1 MNVLRYSLSEEGYVN
16 RFITT
21 GVFTEPQ
28 TFQKAILKGRVNEWL
43 KKGFSIH
50 ENPCRKEF
58 IEKRR
63 ENLPE
68 YLDISQML
76 PGETAEVFGKKK
88 GLQVY
93 FPFGNIGYEESG
105 FYFCP
110 TYLRTYCFADLIAG
124 QEEEAEF
131 ELETCGGVTIWNNDA
146 FVTDYIPFTRNM
158 VKRTSIKIP
167 LQKGENKLILC
178 LDDLAERDTDYYFR
192 LKYQGGQDL
201 SIQLPVPEEV
211 CTEQVYRYEKILDNI
226 CFEKETYIS
235 EPVILSLPG
244 HLLEQEQLKMSIA
257 NGEWVEKMQHEKDE
271 DPALSYELK
280 KDEKKLFLMDS
291 KDILPGFYFFEF
303 ALQEGPVLLK
313 RKLGNQIVWK
323 EFLTNGSEDVRKR
336 KETVLDTIAKYSV
349 PNSYKA
355 AAYFEKGYHLEEAEQ
370 MLLDEII
377 GVNQRQDCSDFH
389 FTTIL
394 TTYLKHQDEMSDK
407 VKAVIKDAALNYRY
421 WIDEPGD
428 DVMWFFSENHAL
440 LFHTCQYLAGR
451 LFPEDVFTNSGK
463 SGAEVSARGRKLLEE
478 WFEEFFREF
487 ITEWNS
493 NAYIPVDVHGLAAIY
508 NVTDKEDKL
517 HEMAKKALDM
527 VSYSLAVNAHKG
539 AVMTSFGR
547 TYEKEMK
554 GNYNA
559 GTTALLYLFYNEGFL
574 ARNGM
579 GNVAVACGD
588 YEAPSE
594 YKKYITLK
602 EGQSLIFENTQGFEQ
617 HANLYTYKNNE
628 VQLST
633 AIGFKPFQ
641 NGYQEHILQ
650 ATIDETAQVFINH
663 PGETHPYG
671 SGRPNF
677 WAGNSVLP
685 LGVQYE
691 NLAILVFDT
700 PKENRIDYTHAYIPL
715 SEFNQYNG
723 DEHTIVVEK
732 DGGYI
737 GVKSL
742 NSLSMVSCGPTAR
755 REFVS
760 CGRKN
765 IWVVKVQTRNEAGEI
780 EDVFEDMQNIGIEWK
795 EDGTIQVTDNGTD
808 YVIGTDQALLV
819 NGEKVHHYPMDPA
832 GTIRVK
838 GE

>member
-1 MNVLRYSLSEEGYVN
+1 M
-16 RFITT
+16 
-21 GVFTEPQ
+21 
-28 TFQKAILKGRVNEWL
+28 
-43 KKGFSIH
+43 
-50 ENPCRKEF
+50 
-58 IEKRR
+58 
-63 ENLPE
+63 
-68 YLDISQML
+68 
-76 PGETAEVFGKKK
+76 
-88 GLQVY
+88 
-93 FPFGNIGYEESG
+93 
-105 FYFCP
+105 
-110 TYLRTYCFADLIAG
+110 
-124 QEEEAEF
+124 
-131 ELETCGGVTIWNNDA
+131 
-146 FVTDYIPFTRNM
+146 
-158 VKRTSIKIP
+158 
-167 LQKGENKLILC
+167 
-178 LDDLAERDTDYYFR
+178 
-192 LKYQGGQDL
+192 
-201 SIQLPVPEEV
+201 
-211 CTEQVYRYEKILDNI
+211 
-226 CFEKETYIS
+226 
-235 EPVILSLPG
+235 
-244 HLLEQEQLKMSIA
+244 
-257 NGEWVEKMQHEKDE
+257 
-271 DPALSYELK
+271 
-280 KDEKKLFLMDS
+280 
-291 KDILPGFYFFEF
+291 
-303 ALQEGPVLLK
+303 
-313 RKLGNQIVWK
+313 WK
-323 EFLTNGSEDVRKR
+323 EFLTNGSEDVKKR

-349 PNSYKA
+349 ANSYKA

-370 MLLDEII
+370 MILDEII

-394 TTYLKHQDEMSDK
+394 TTYFKHQDQMTDK
-407 VKAVIKDAALNYRY
+407 VKAVIKDAALHYRY

-440 LFHTCQYLAGR
+440 LFHTCQYLAGL
-451 LFPEDVFTNSGK
+451 LFPDDLFTNSGK
-463 SGAEVSARGRKLLEE
+463 TGKEVSTRGRELLEE

-517 HEMAKKALDM
+517 HEMAKRALDM

-588 YEAPSE
+588 YEAPQE

-602 EGQSLIFENTQGFEQ
+602 EGQNLIFENTQGFEQ

-641 NGYQEHILQ
+641 NGYQEHIVQ

-715 SEFNQYNG
+715 SEFSGYNG
-723 DEHTIVVEK
+723 EEETIAVGK

-737 GVKSL
+737 GVKAMNGLSL
-742 NSLSMVSCGPTAR
+742 VTSGPTAH

-760 CGRKN
+760 RGRKN
-765 IWVVKVQTRNEAGEI
+765 VWVVKVETEKQAGELEEFLEEMKQI
-780 EDVFEDMQNIGIEWK
+780 SIEWN
-795 EDGTIQVTDNGTD
+795 EDSHIVVTDKETK
-808 YVIGTDQALLV
+808 YCIEEKWKFTV
-819 NGEKVHHYPMDPA
+819 NGETVHHYPLEPQ
-832 GTIRVK
+832 GRITIK